1 MRLLLHISAAVLFAS
16 ACAGGSGSGG
26 TSPDAGQSVRVEN
39 RSSSDMDIYLRRSSD
54 RSTVRIGFVPASDTA
69 DIPLP
74 RTLTAGS
81 SSFRLEARPV
91 RAGGSSPEP
100 SEPFQPGRGEIF
112 WSIPPF

>member
-1 MRLLLHISAAVLFAS
+1 MRPLLHIFAAVLFAS

-26 TSPDAGQSVRVEN
+26 TSPDAGQTVRVEN
-39 RSSSDMDIYLRRSSD
+39 RSSTDMDIYLRRTD
-54 RSTVRIGFVPASDTA
+54 RSSVRIGFVPASDTA
-69 DIPLP
+69 EFALP

-81 SSFRLEARPV
+81 VSFRLEARPV
-91 RAGGSSPEP
+91 RAGSSPEP